1 MPPQARRTSPNY
13 LLEKV
18 IGAWLRARSHVRVA
32 VLLSQAL
39 IDEKPQLLST
49 FDPIYEALGIE
60 SDEELPFKKTTSLA

>member
-39 IDEKPQLLST
+39 IDEKPRTKQKPRQRVSRRRAS
-49 FDPIYEALGIE
+49 P
-60 SDEELPFKKTTSLA
+60 